1 MNQYDIWEINI
12 LQNCVFNRVAE
23 MFLRKF
29 ILFIHLIGESIF
41 FQKLFNLKLV
51 EQTIIFLNT
60 PFQMIVLYCIVR
72 DFTSQEA
79 LSWHKQ

>member
-12 LQNCVFNRVAE
+12 LQKCVFNRVAE

-29 ILFIHLIGESIF
+29 IFFIHLIEESIF
-41 FQKLFNLKLV
+41 YQKLFNLKLV